1 MAVLKLQLL
10 GGFRVLTGSGQ
21 EIVIQAKKGR
31 ALLAI
36 LALSPPGGI
45 SRERLAAMLW
55 SDRGE
60 EQARSSLRQTLT
72 TLRKELAVAGANLL
86 ITDDFRV
93 ELLRDAVDIDA
104 VSIVSFSHS
113 TDVTLLRRA
122 VDLYHGEFLAEA
134 AVNDPVFEEWLTRER
149 SQIND
154 MMILILDRL
163 LTLEQ
168 ADERVAL
175 AKRLVA
181 LDPLREA
188 SNLALMQAFADAG
201 ERAMAL
207 QHYATFKDLLKSE
220 LNVQP
225 GQEVEQLRLR
235 LSTKGHSA
243 LPKPQSASPK
253 PATQGADSSI
263 HERPSIAVLPFTNI
277 GGDPGQQYL
286 SNGITDDIIIQLSR
300 FHELKVTAR
309 TAAFTFQGDNIDSG
323 AAARALGA
331 RYIVKGAVRVGANRL
346 IISCQL
352 LEAETEN
359 LLWGERYDRAAT
371 DIFSVQDEVVAR
383 IVTALGGQ
391 LVTAGV
397 SAIRRKP
404 TENWTAYDYFL
415 KGRDLCNLG
424 REEASEPFFTRAVE
438 LDPDFALAHAW
449 RGIGLMGKFWY
460 LTDYS
465 FASEALASGERALEL
480 DPNEAMAHHAT
491 GTALDYLRKYDRSE
505 FHLRRAAGLNPLDV
519 NISADY
525 ANLLLHTDR
534 HDEALTLI
542 EEVLQRD
549 AYPPPWIRYTKGK
562 ILFFNRRFE
571 DAIDTLDNG
580 SVYTY
585 KAHGFLAAAHAIL
598 GNLAQARRHVDLM
611 RVAKPDVSFES
622 FVVTMPFADP
632 ASLDFFRDAL
642 RKAGFED

>member
-1 MAVLKLQLL
+1 
-10 GGFRVLTGSGQ
+10 
-21 EIVIQAKKGR
+21 
-31 ALLAI
+31 
-36 LALSPPGGI
+36 
-45 SRERLAAMLW
+45 
-55 SDRGE
+55 
-60 EQARSSLRQTLT
+60 
-72 TLRKELAVAGANLL
+72 
-86 ITDDFRV
+86 
-93 ELLRDAVDIDA
+93 
-104 VSIVSFSHS
+104 
-113 TDVTLLRRA
+113 
-122 VDLYHGEFLAEA
+122 
-134 AVNDPVFEEWLTRER
+134 
-149 SQIND
+149 
-154 MMILILDRL
+154 L

-168 ADERVAL
+168 TDERVAL
-175 AKRLVA
+175 ARRLVA

-207 QHYATFKDLLKSE
+207 QHYAAFKDLLKSE

-225 GQEVEQLRLR
+225 GQEIEQFRLR

-243 LPKPQSASPK
+243 LPKSQSASPK
-253 PATQGADSSI
+253 PATQGADSNI

-286 SNGITDDIIIQLSR
+286 SDGITDDIIIQLSR

-331 RYIVKGAVRVGANRL
+331 RYIVKGAVRVGGNRL

-424 REEASEPFFTRAVE
+424 REEASEPFFTKAVE

-465 FASEALASGERALEL
+465 FASEALTSGERALEL

-534 HDEALTLI
+534 HDEALAVI

-562 ILFFNRRFE
+562 ILFFNKRFE

-598 GNLAQARRHVDLM
+598 GNLAEARRHVGLM

-632 ASLDFFRDAL
+632 ASLDFFHDAL

>member
-10 GGFRVLTGSGQ
+10 GGFRALTGSGQ

-60 EQARSSLRQTLT
+60 DQARSSLRQTLT
-72 TLRKELAVAGANLL
+72 TLRRELGAAGEKIIMADDQRVAIARDAMETDAVSLVGLSHAN
-86 ITDDFRV
+86 DSPS
-93 ELLRDAVDIDA
+93 LRDAA
-104 VSIVSFSHS
+104 KLYQGE
-113 TDVTLLRRA
+113 LLA
-122 VDLYHGEFLAEA
+122 DLALAGEAFEDWLAI
-134 AVNDPVFEEWLTRER
+134 ER
-149 SQIND
+149 GRIRNVMTS
-154 MMILILDRL
+154 LFDRL
-163 LTLEQ
+163 LPLEPVE
-168 ADERVAL
+168 ERVKL
-175 AKRLVA
+175 ARRLLA

-188 SNLALMQAFADAG
+188 SNIALMSALSEAG

-207 QHYATFKDLLKSE
+207 QHYSMFKDMLKSE

-235 LSTKGHSA
+235 LSTEGHSA
-243 LPKPQSASPK
+243 LAKPQSASPK
-253 PATQGADSSI
+253 PATQGADSNI

-286 SNGITDDIIIQLSR
+286 SDGITDDIIIQLSR

-331 RYIVKGAVRVGANRL
+331 RYIVKGAVRVGGNRL

-424 REEASEPFFTRAVE
+424 REEASEPFFTKAVE

-534 HDEALTLI
+534 HDEALALI

-562 ILFFNRRFE
+562 ILFFNKRFE

-598 GNLAQARRHVDLM
+598 GNLAEARRHVDLM

-642 RKAGFED
+642 RKAGFAD

>member
-1 MAVLKLQLL
+1 MAILKLQLL
-10 GGFRVLTGSGQ
+10 GGFRAQTGSGQ
-21 EIVIQAKKGR
+21 EVVVQARKGR

-36 LALSPPGGI
+36 LSLSPAGGM
-45 SRERLAAMLW
+45 SREKLATLLW

-86 ITDDFRV
+86 IADDFRV

-149 SQIND
+149 SRIND
-154 MMILILDRL
+154 VMILILDRL
-163 LTLEQ
+163 LTLER

-188 SNLALMQAFADAG
+188 SNLALMQAFADVR

-207 QHYATFKDLLKSE
+207 QHYAAFKDLLKSE

-225 GQEVEQLRLR
+225 GQEVEQFRLR
-235 LSTKGHSA
+235 LSTEGHSA

-253 PATQGADSSI
+253 PATQGADSNI

-286 SNGITDDIIIQLSR
+286 SDGITDDIIIQLSR

-331 RYIVKGAVRVGANRL
+331 RYIVKGTVRVGGNRL

-424 REEASEPFFTRAVE
+424 REEASEPFFTKAVE

-460 LTDYS
+460 LTDHS

-534 HDEALTLI
+534 HDEALALI

-562 ILFFNRRFE
+562 ILFFNKRFE
-571 DAIDTLDNG
+571 DAINTLDNG

-598 GNLAQARRHVDLM
+598 GNLAEARRHIGLM